1 MIINSYKDLIADI
14 NKITKKKS
22 KINVMLTG
30 GKSIK
35 SFYKFLLKN
44 VDEKFWKQSN
54 FYLSDERLF
63 ELNKNTNYFMI
74 KKILFKNINY
84 KNVNFKK
91 FFNKKKT
98 VEANLIYFNKRLKK
112 MDIIFLSY
120 AKDGHIASLFPN
132 LNPKITKKNVCYV
145 VNHKNKFQ
153 HRISVTKSFISR
165 SKNKYLFFVGKEKR
179 QIFKRLKNRKFR
191 NSNFFRNFNFILV

>member
-1 MIINSYKDLIADI
+1 
-14 NKITKKKS
+14 
-22 KINVMLTG
+22 MLTG

-44 VDEKFWKQSN
+44 IDEKFWKQSN
-54 FYLSDERLF
+54 FHLTDERLF

-74 KKILFKNINY
+74 KKILFKNINH
-84 KNVNFKK
+84 KNINFRK
-91 FFNKKKT
+91 FFDKKKSI
-98 VEANLIYFNKRLKK
+98 EANLIYFNKRLKK

-179 QIFKRLKNRKFR
+179 QIYKKLKNKKFR
-191 NSNFFRNFNFILV
+191 NNNFFRNFNFVLV